1 MSFVKSIY
9 NNGPNFEPCGTKL
22 HTLNN
27 LETHELTQTLK
38 DLPIRNSRIQLSNLS
53 VTPYLDNLNSN
64 LLRKI
69 LSKALRNL
77 P

>member
-27 LETHELTQTLK
+27 LETQTLK